1 MFIYEDKDYPRS
13 TQNERA
19 RKKPNSVTHMRLQ
32 IPTALIA
39 PALFAAAILCGGI
52 TGARAAVG
60 GVVEPISVFDAR
72 YLRKLDVRDP
82 NRAAELWDTMH
93 TLAAVQGLAN
103 REAPRL
109 YLLFCAEFGVETDQ
123 FWLDWLRGEDGWLTN
138 RELATLTSP
147 EEVVRTYRKYLKGLA
162 VYDPEV
168 PATSC
173 IASTA
178 AGCDDLLPVRFSRTT
193 NSMFALLS
201 GKLGLPVRLW
211 LMNPDG
217 TSKFTGKG
225 LIPDLNEPSTG
236 SAKNDA
242 YRWAIRHYID
252 SGKCDARFAAYY
264 LDAFWL
270 KSPNRGQWDLH
281 TLSNHDYFIARRGF
295 FFDLATWGD
304 EAPVDDPGQ
313 SLGLDRRTFLQM
325 LAALNRKAP
334 KSMIKVGGFTP
345 WAFKYTDYQG
355 AGGKHGGVET
365 EWEFARVISQFN
377 GYMEADAIGLSALA
391 NASFCAHY
399 PLKERYR
406 QPNPK
411 PSRAEWQQAGYLTA
425 EGKVTPKLYVGYYT
439 GDYDSPSW
447 LYKAV
452 AAFFSD
458 PQRGRV
464 PLGWAFDPNLADRVP
479 QALAYAYRHATT
491 NDFFIAGDSGAGYVN
506 PRALTVRPDS
516 KLPPAL
522 ALWTEHCARYY
533 QRWDM
538 SITGF
543 MLDGA
548 GGASTPEEFSAYQ
561 RFSPDGCGNHFDLA
575 PRLIS
580 GVPTIREWDMPDS
593 AEATA
598 AFMAQQAA
606 AATNGPR
613 FLWARTIL
621 KSPSWHMK
629 VSQCLREQHPQA
641 PVVVVDPYTFFGLIK
656 EQAGKAQR

>member
-1 MFIYEDKDYPRS
+1 M
-13 TQNERA
+13 
-19 RKKPNSVTHMRLQ
+19 
-32 IPTALIA
+32 
-39 PALFAAAILCGGI
+39 LCGVLV
-52 TGARAAVG
+52 AAHAVAAVS
-60 GVVEPISVFDAR
+60 PKQIQVFDAR
-72 YLRKLDVRDP
+72 YLRKLDVHDP
-82 NRAAELWDTMH
+82 NGAAELWDTMH
-93 TLAAVQGLAN
+93 TVASVQGLAN

-109 YLLFCAEFGVETDQ
+109 YVVFCAQFGVETDQ
-123 FWLDWLRGEDGWLTN
+123 FWLDWLRGEDGWLKNT
-138 RELATLTSP
+138 ELATLTSP
-147 EEVVRTYRKYLKGLA
+147 EDVVRTFKKYVKGLV

-178 AGCDDLLPVRFSRTT
+178 AGCDDLLPVRFSRAT
-193 NSMFALLS
+193 NSMFAFLT

-211 LMNPDG
+211 LVNPDG

-225 LIPDLNEPSTG
+225 LIPDLNEPSSG
-236 SAKNDA
+236 SAKNDT

-252 SGKCDARFAAYY
+252 SGKCDARMAAYY
-264 LDAFWL
+264 IDAFWL

-304 EAPVDDPGQ
+304 ETPVDDPGQ
-313 SLGLDRRTFLQM
+313 SMGLDRQTFLQM
-325 LAALNRKAP
+325 LAALNRKAQN
-334 KSMIKVGGFTP
+334 SMIKVGGFTP

-365 EWEFARVISQFN
+365 EWEFARMISQFN
-377 GYMEADAIGLSALA
+377 GYMEADAIGLSAMA
-391 NASFCAHY
+391 NASFYTHY
-399 PLKERYR
+399 PLKEHYR

-411 PSRAEWQQAGYLTA
+411 PTRAGWQQAGYLTA
-425 EGKVTPKLYVGYYT
+425 EGKVTPKLYVGYYA
-439 GDYDSPSW
+439 GDYDAPSW

-452 AAFFSD
+452 AAYSSD
-458 PQRGRV
+458 PQRGQV

-491 NDFFIAGDSGAGYVN
+491 NDFFIAGDSGAGYLN

-522 ALWTEHCARYY
+522 RIWTEHCERYFK
-533 QRWDM
+533 RWDM

-548 GGASTPEEFSAYQ
+548 GGGSTPEEFSAYK
-561 RFSPDGCGNHFDLA
+561 RFSPDGGGNHFDLQ
-575 PRLIS
+575 PRVIS

-598 AFMAQQAA
+598 AYMAQQAA
-606 AATNGPR
+606 ATTNGPC

-621 KSPSWHMK
+621 KSPSWHAE
-629 VSQCLREQHPQA
+629 VSRHLREKHPQA

-656 EQAGKAQR
+656 EQASGIGH

>member
-1 MFIYEDKDYPRS
+1 MKLQ
-13 TQNERA
+13 THTA
-19 RKKPNSVTHMRLQ
+19 RLVLSL
-32 IPTALIA
+32 L
-39 PALFAAAILCGGI
+39 AAATLWTELAG
-52 TGARAAVG
+52 RVAAAAG
-60 GVVEPISVFDAR
+60 SPKQIQVFDAR
-72 YLRKLDVRDP
+72 YLRKLDVHDP
-82 NRAAELWDTMH
+82 TQAAELWDTMH
-93 TLAAVQGLAN
+93 TVAAVQGLAN

-109 YLLFCAEFGVETDQ
+109 YVVFCAQFGVETDQ
-123 FWLDWLRGEDGWLTN
+123 FWLDWLRGEDGWLKNT
-138 RELATLTSP
+138 ELTTLTSP
-147 EEVVRTYRKYLKGLA
+147 EEVVRTFKKHVKGLV

-173 IASTA
+173 VASTA
-178 AGCDDLLPVRFSRTT
+178 AGCDDLLPVRFSQAT
-193 NSMFALLS
+193 NSMFTLLT

-211 LMNPDG
+211 LVNPDG

-225 LIPDLNEPSTG
+225 LIPDLNEPSSG
-236 SAKNDA
+236 SAKNDV

-252 SGKCDARFAAYY
+252 SGKCDARLAAYY
-264 LDAFWL
+264 IDAFWL

-304 EAPVDDPGQ
+304 EVPVDDPGQ
-313 SLGLDRRTFLQM
+313 SMGLDRQTFLQM
-325 LAALNRKAP
+325 LAALSRKAP

-345 WAFKYTDYQG
+345 WAFKYTDYHA

-377 GYMEADAIGLSALA
+377 GYMEADAIGLSAMA
-391 NASFCAHY
+391 NASFYTHY

-411 PSRAEWQQAGYLTA
+411 PSRANWQQAGYLTA
-425 EGKVTPKLYVGYYT
+425 EGKVTPKLYVGYYA
-439 GDYDSPSW
+439 GDYDAPSW

-452 AAFFSD
+452 AAYSSD
-458 PQRGRV
+458 PQRGQV

-479 QALAYAYRHATT
+479 QAMAYAYRHATT
-491 NDFFIAGDSGAGYVN
+491 NDFFIAGDSGAGYLN

-522 ALWTEHCARYY
+522 GIWTEHCERYFK
-533 QRWDM
+533 RWDM

-548 GGASTPEEFSAYQ
+548 GGGSTPEEFSAYK
-561 RFSPDGCGNHFDLA
+561 RFSPDGCGNHFDLQ
-575 PRLIS
+575 PRVIS

-598 AFMAQQAA
+598 VYMAQQAA
-606 AATNGPR
+606 ATTNGPC

-621 KSPSWHMK
+621 KSPSWHAE
-629 VSQCLREQHPQA
+629 VSRHLREKHPQA
-641 PVVVVDPYTFFGLIK
+641 QVVVVDPYTFFGLIK
-656 EQAGKAQR
+656 EQASRIGH

>member
-1 MFIYEDKDYPRS
+1 M
-13 TQNERA
+13 
-19 RKKPNSVTHMRLQ
+19 
-32 IPTALIA
+32 
-39 PALFAAAILCGGI
+39 LCGGI
-52 TGARAAVG
+52 VGARAAAG
-60 GVVEPISVFDAR
+60 GLIEPIRVFDAR
-72 YLRKLDVRDP
+72 YLRKLDVQDT
-82 NRAAELWDTMH
+82 NSAAEIWDTMH

-103 REAPRL
+103 REAPQL
-109 YLLFCAEFGVETDQ
+109 YVIYCSEFGVETDQ
-123 FWLDWLRGEDGWLTN
+123 FWLDWLRGEDGWLKKA
-138 RELATLTSP
+138 ELVTLTSP
-147 EEVVRTYRKYLKGLA
+147 EEVVRTFRKYVKGLA

-173 IASTA
+173 AASTA
-178 AGCDDLLPVRFSRTT
+178 AGCDDLLPVRFSRAT
-193 NSMFALLS
+193 NSTFALLT

-211 LMNPDG
+211 LVNPDG

-225 LIPDLNEPSTG
+225 LIPDLNEPSSG
-236 SAKNDA
+236 SAKIDT
-242 YRWAIRHYID
+242 YRWAIRQFID
-252 SGKCDARFAAYY
+252 SGKCDPRFAAYY
-264 LDAFWL
+264 IDAYWL
-270 KSPNRGQWDLH
+270 KAPNRVRWDLH

-304 EAPVDDPGQ
+304 EVPVDDPGQ
-313 SLGLDRRTFLQM
+313 SLGLDRQTFLQM

-345 WAFKYTDYQG
+345 WAFKYTDYHG

-365 EWEFARVISQFN
+365 EWEFARMISQFN
-377 GYMEADAIGLSALA
+377 GYMEADAIGLSAMA

-411 PSRAEWQQAGYLTA
+411 PSRANWQRGGYLTA
-425 EGKVTPKLYVGYYT
+425 EGKVTPKLYVGYYV
-439 GDYDSPSW
+439 GDYDAPSW

-458 PQRGRV
+458 PQRGQV

-491 NDFFIAGDSGAGYVN
+491 NDFFIAGDSGAGYLN

-516 KLPPAL
+516 NLPPAL
-522 ALWTEHCARYY
+522 GIWTEHCERFFK
-533 QRWDM
+533 RWDM

-548 GGASTPEEFSAYQ
+548 AGASTPEEFSAYK

-575 PRLIS
+575 PRVIS
-580 GVPTIREWDMPDS
+580 GVPTIREWDMPNS

-606 AATNGPR
+606 AATNGPC

-621 KSPSWHMK
+621 KSPSWHAD
-629 VSQCLREQHPQA
+629 VSRVLREKHPQA

-656 EQAGKAQR
+656 AQASKAGQ